1 MHQVSKVSVMKEIKN
16 TFKVPEGYFDSL
28 QKRLEA
34 IPSEHPVV
42 QAPVVTVSFWTKVR
56 PYVALAACM
65 LMAFVVGDFFLGRD
79 KSPASAEF
87 GLQDYYMADLV
98 PVTNP
103 YAIYDDAP
111 MDFYSTEA
119 SSEEDVLQYL
129 ISSGTSVD
137 YIAYLLN
144 E

>member
-1 MHQVSKVSVMKEIKN
+1 MKEMNNIY
-16 TFKVPEGYFDSL
+16 KVPDGYFDSL

-34 IPSEHPVV
+34 IPSQHKEVHGPVAAV
-42 QAPVVTVSFWTKVR
+42 PLWTKVR

-65 LMAFVVGDFFLGRD
+65 LMAFFVGNFFLGRN
-79 KSPASAEF
+79 SAPVPAEF
-87 GLQDYYMADLV
+87 GLQDYYMADLI

-111 MDFYSTEA
+111 MDLYTMES
-119 SSEEDVLQYL
+119 SSEDDVVQYL

-144 E
+144 Q

>member
-1 MHQVSKVSVMKEIKN
+1 MKEMNNIY
-16 TFKVPEGYFDSL
+16 KVPDGYFDSL

-34 IPSEHPVV
+34 IPSQHKEVHGPVV
-42 QAPVVTVSFWTKVR
+42 AVPLWTKVR

-65 LMAFVVGDFFLGRD
+65 LMAFFVGNFFLGRN
-79 KSPASAEF
+79 SAPVPAEF
-87 GLQDYYMADLV
+87 GLQDYYMADLI

-111 MDFYSTEA
+111 MDLYTMES
-119 SSEEDVLQYL
+119 SSEDDVVQYL

-144 E
+144 Q

>member
-1 MHQVSKVSVMKEIKN
+1 MKEMKN
-16 TFKVPEGYFDSL
+16 IYKVPDGYFDSL

-34 IPSEHPVV
+34 IPSQHTEVV
-42 QAPVVTVSFWTKVR
+42 SPVVTVPFWTRVR

-65 LMAFVVGDFFLGRD
+65 LMAFVIGNFFLGRN
-79 KSPASAEF
+79 SAPAPAEF
-87 GLQDYYMADLV
+87 GLQDYYMADLI

-111 MDFYSTEA
+111 MDLYTMEG
-119 SSEEDVLQYL
+119 SSEDDVVQYL

-144 E
+144 Q

>member
-1 MHQVSKVSVMKEIKN
+1 MKEMKN
-16 TFKVPEGYFDSL
+16 IYKVPDGYFEGL

-34 IPSEHPVV
+34 IPSEHTKVSTP
-42 QAPVVTVSFWTKVR
+42 AVTVPLWTRIR

-65 LMAFVVGDFFLGRD
+65 LMAFVVGDFFLGRN
-79 KSPASAEF
+79 SAPAPAEF
-87 GLQDYYMADLV
+87 GLEDYYMADLV

-111 MDFYSTEA
+111 MELYTPES
-119 SSEEDVLQYL
+119 SSEDDVLQYL

-144 E
+144 Q

>member
-1 MHQVSKVSVMKEIKN
+1 MKEMKN
-16 TFKVPEGYFDSL
+16 IYKVPDGYFDSL

-34 IPSEHPVV
+34 SPSQQTKEH
-42 QAPVVTVSFWTKVR
+42 APVVAMPLWTRVR

-65 LMAFVVGDFFLGRD
+65 LMAFFVGNFFLGRNQ
-79 KSPASAEF
+79 ASAPADF
-87 GLQDYYMADLV
+87 GLQEYYYMSDLI

-103 YAIYDDAP
+103 YAIYDDSP
-111 MDFYSTEA
+111 MELYTPES
-119 SSEEDVLQYL
+119 SSEDDVLQYL

-144 E
+144 Q

>member
-1 MHQVSKVSVMKEIKN
+1 MKEMNNIY
-16 TFKVPEGYFDSL
+16 KVPDGYFDSL

-34 IPSEHPVV
+34 IPSQHKEVRDPVV
-42 QAPVVTVSFWTKVR
+42 AVPLWTKVR

-65 LMAFVVGDFFLGRD
+65 LMAFFVGNFFLGRNT
-79 KSPASAEF
+79 A
-87 GLQDYYMADLV
+87 

-111 MDFYSTEA
+111 MDLYSMES
-119 SSEEDVLQYL
+119 SSEDDVVQYL

-144 E
+144 Q

>member
-1 MHQVSKVSVMKEIKN
+1 MKEMNNIY
-16 TFKVPEGYFDSL
+16 KVPDGYFDSL

-34 IPSEHPVV
+34 IPSQHKEVRDPVV
-42 QAPVVTVSFWTKVR
+42 AVPLWTKVR

-65 LMAFVVGDFFLGRD
+65 LMAFFVGNFFLGRN
-79 KSPASAEF
+79 SAPVPAEF
-87 GLQDYYMADLV
+87 GLQDYYMADLI

-111 MDFYSTEA
+111 MDLYTMES
-119 SSEEDVLQYL
+119 SSEDDVVQYL

-144 E
+144 Q